1 MEGKREINGEQDR
14 EGGKEG
20 RREGGK
26 EGRREGGKEGRR
38 EGGKEV
44 DTLSTTR
51 FTFYWELSV
60 GQRNAYNERI

>member
-1 MEGKREINGEQDR
+1 MEGKREINGEQD
-14 EGGKEG
+14 
-20 RREGGK
+20 REGGK